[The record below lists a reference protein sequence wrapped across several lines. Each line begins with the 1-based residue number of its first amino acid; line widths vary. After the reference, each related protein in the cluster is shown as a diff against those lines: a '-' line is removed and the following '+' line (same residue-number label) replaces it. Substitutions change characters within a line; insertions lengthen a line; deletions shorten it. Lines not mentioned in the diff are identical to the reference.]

1 MLGTNIGIDLGTT
14 STVIYVEGKGIVI
27 SEPSAIAYDSD
38 TGDIIA
44 VGTRAYEMYEKTPDC
59 ITVVRP
65 LEDGVVSDFTATQ
78 HMLSWYLHKVAG
90 YKFFKPNI
98 VVCMPSGVTD
108 LEKRTLLDIATLSG
122 AGRACLIEEPL
133 AAAVGAGIK
142 MSNPSGTLVVDIGGG
157 TTDIAVITMG
167 SIAVSDSVK
176 GAGNGFDRAI
186 KNYLKRERN
195 IIVGL
200 KTAESIKK
208 QIACARFR
216 QDEITILAKGKDY
229 ITSLP
234 TYFEISSAE
243 VFLAMRESLENIL
256 NGIYSV
262 LERTS
267 PDLVSDIMKNGIYI
281 TGGGA
286 LILGI
291 DEMIES
297 RTGIRTII
305 ADDPLNCVA
314 KGTGMALKDMNI
326 LQNNG
331 YIFKTREQVKGYSE
345 DSST

>member
-14 STVIYVEGKGIVI
+14 STIIYVEGKGIVI
-27 SEPSAIAYDSD
+27 SEPSAIAYDND

-44 VGTRAYEMYEKTPDC
+44 VGTRAYEMYGKTPDC
-59 ITVVRP
+59 IKVVRP

-78 HMLSWYLHKVAG
+78 HMLKWYLHKIAG

-133 AAAVGAGIK
+133 AAAVGAGIN
-142 MSNPSGTLVVDIGGG
+142 MSSPSGTLVVDIGGG
-157 TTDIAVITMG
+157 TTDIAVITTG
-167 SIAVSDSVK
+167 SIAVSASVK

-195 IIVGL
+195 IIIGV
-200 KTAESIKK
+200 KTAENIKK
-208 QIACARFR
+208 RIACARFR
-216 QDEITILAKGKDY
+216 QDEITILANGKDY

-234 TYFEISSAE
+234 THFEISSAE
-243 VFLAMRESLENIL
+243 VFLAMREGLENIID
-256 NGIYSV
+256 GIYNV
-262 LERTS
+262 MERAA
-267 PDLVSDIMKNGIYI
+267 PDLVSDIMKNGIYV

-286 LILGI
+286 MILGI
-291 DEMIES
+291 DEMIEH
-297 RTGIRTII
+297 RTGIETHI

>member
-1 MLGTNIGIDLGTT
+1 MLGMNIGIDLGTT
-14 STVIYVEGKGIVI
+14 STIVYVEGKGIVL
-27 SEPSAIAYDSD
+27 SEPSAIAYDTD
-38 TGDIIA
+38 TGDVLA
-44 VGTRAYEMYEKTPDC
+44 VGSRAYEMYGKTPDC

-78 HMLSWYLHKVAG
+78 HMLKWYLHKVSG
-90 YKFFKPNI
+90 YKFLKPNI
-98 VVCMPSGVTD
+98 VICMPSGVTD

-142 MSNPSGTLVVDIGGG
+142 TGSPSGTLVVDIGGG

-176 GAGNGFDRAI
+176 GGGNGFDRAI

-195 IIVGL
+195 IIIGL

-208 QIACARFR
+208 QLACAFFR

-229 ITSLP
+229 ITSFP
-234 TYFEISSAE
+234 TYFEVFSAE
-243 VFLAMRESLENIL
+243 VFLAMREGLENIVD
-256 NGIYSV
+256 GILSV
-262 LERTS
+262 LERTQ
-267 PDLVSDIMKNGIYI
+267 PDLVSDILQNGIYL

-291 DEMIES
+291 DEMIEQK
-297 RTGIRTII
+297 TGIKTQI

-314 KGTGMALKDMNI
+314 KGTGVALKDINI

>member
-14 STVIYVEGKGIVI
+14 STIIYVEGKGIVI
-27 SEPSAIAYDSD
+27 REPSAIAYDTD
-38 TGDIIA
+38 TGDVIA
-44 VGTRAYEMYEKTPDC
+44 VGTRAYEMYGKTPDC

-78 HMLSWYLHKVAG
+78 HMLKWFLHKVTG

-98 VVCMPSGVTD
+98 VICMPSGVTD

-142 MSNPSGTLVVDIGGG
+142 TDEPSGTLVVDIGGG

-167 SIAVSDSVK
+167 SIATSVSVK
-176 GAGNGFDRAI
+176 GGGNGFDKAI

-195 IIVGL
+195 IIIGL

-229 ITSLP
+229 VTSLP
-234 TYFEISSAE
+234 THFEVFSAE
-243 VFLAMRESLENIL
+243 VFLAMREGLESIID
-256 NGIYSV
+256 GIYEV
-262 LERTS
+262 LEKTT
-267 PDLVSDIMKNGIYI
+267 PDLVSDIIENGICL

-291 DEMIES
+291 DEMIEQ
-297 RTGIRTII
+297 RTGIKTRI
-305 ADDPLNCVA
+305 ARDPLNCVA
-314 KGTGMALKDMNI
+314 RGTGLALKDINI

>member
-14 STVIYVEGKGIVI
+14 STIIYVEGKGIVI

-38 TGDIIA
+38 TGDILA
-44 VGTRAYEMYEKTPDC
+44 VGTRAYEMYGKTPDC

-78 HMLSWYLHKVAG
+78 HMLKWYLHKIAG

-133 AAAVGAGIK
+133 AAAVGAGIS
-142 MSNPSGTLVVDIGGG
+142 MHTPSGTMVIDIGGG
-157 TTDIAVITMG
+157 TTDIAVITSG

-176 GAGNGFDRAI
+176 GAGNEFDRAI

-195 IIVGL
+195 IIIGV
-200 KTAESIKK
+200 KTAENIKK
-208 QIACARFR
+208 KISCARFR
-216 QDEITILAKGKDY
+216 QDEITILANGKDY
-229 ITSLP
+229 ITGLP
-234 TYFEISSAE
+234 THFEISSAE
-243 VFLAMRESLENIL
+243 VFLAMREGLENIIS
-256 NGIYSV
+256 GIYSV
-262 LERTS
+262 MERAA
-267 PDLVSDIMKNGIYI
+267 PDLVADIMKNGIHI

-291 DEMIES
+291 DEMIEQ
-297 RTGIRTII
+297 RTGIITHI

-314 KGTGMALKDMNI
+314 KGTGMALKDMDI

>member
-14 STVIYVEGKGIVI
+14 STVIYVQGKGILI
-27 SEPSAIAYDSD
+27 SEPSAIAYDTD

-44 VGTRAYEMYEKTPDC
+44 VGQRAYEMYGKTPDC

-78 HMLSWYLHKVAG
+78 QMLSWYLHKVAG

-142 MSNPSGTLVVDIGGG
+142 VTNPSGTLVVDIGGG

-176 GAGNGFDRAI
+176 GAGNGFDKAI

-200 KTAESIKK
+200 KTAENIKK

-234 TYFEISSAE
+234 THFEISSAE
-243 VFLAMRESLENIL
+243 VFLAMREGLENIL
-256 NGIYSV
+256 DGIYSV
-262 LERTS
+262 MERTS

-291 DEMIES
+291 DEMIEQ

-314 KGTGMALKDMNI
+314 KGTGMALKDINI